1 MLKQHFVLKHPT
13 HIYWPTIDCCLY
25 NERSDSVLSDK
36 SCNRE
41 SNEIVDILPLSKLA
55 LHAEGVPLILPNN
68 AIIKNSNAFNNYF
81 LCKEE
86 DKSKLLRLNSIG
98 TKNGKRNSECLFKG
112 NDLFLSQRINHS
124 WRSNTSNL
132 KEKLIISSN
141 IEKHSIDPII
151 DDYVSIKDSFL
162 LNCNSDDVSICSSES
177 SSSSISVDEI
187 TINNDMISSEI
198 SNGSKATNKSCCSD
212 CLSIT
217 SEDSSSASDQSLPR
231 VIKPRKRR
239 KKDRHLSQ
247 LIPFITA
254 ESIKISNK
262 FDKNLV
268 ILSKSST
275 FANKTLT
282 SVSEVENTNT
292 KCNEFF
298 NRFFKDL

>member
-13 HIYWPTIDCCLY
+13 QIYWPTIDCCVY
-25 NERSDSVLSDK
+25 NEGSDK
-36 SCNRE
+36 SCNGE

-86 DKSKLLRLNSIG
+86 DKTQLLRLNTIG

-112 NDLFLSQRINHS
+112 NDLFLSERINHS
-124 WRSNTSNL
+124 WRSNASNM
-132 KEKLIISSN
+132 KEKLIISS
-141 IEKHSIDPII
+141 KIDPII
-151 DDYVSIKDSFL
+151 DDYVSIKDSFI

-177 SSSSISVDEI
+177 SSSCSSSSISVDEI

-212 CLSIT
+212 SLSIT

-239 KKDRHLSQ
+239 KKERHLNQ
-247 LIPFITA
+247 LIPLISV

-282 SVSEVENTNT
+282 SVSEVENINT

-298 NRFFKDL
+298 KDKYIISHKL